1 MMGLRRVLV
10 SLPSVAAIAILAFS
24 AVTAFARPYSEV
36 KYNDVM
42 RVLEHFGDPLPKNFE
57 SCGSGVPSIL
67 VDILSGRRLEP
78 EIRIRA
84 ARALSRY
91 PGERSRMVL
100 TSTMTTPDENADV
113 RAACLIGLGRLMGGV
128 AMGDIKPYLNDKSTV
143 IREGAAMALAVIGG
157 PRARQ
162 ILIDAITHEPDL
174 EVRMKMDEA
183 LNRMSE
189 EESQGTG
196 SADQP

>member
-1 MMGLRRVLV
+1 MKNIRGILVL
-10 SLPSVAAIAILAFS
+10 SLAAIAILA
-24 AVTAFARPYSEV
+24 VCARPVLARTFSDV

-42 RVLEHFGDPLPKNFE
+42 RVLEHYGDPVPKNFE

-67 VDILSGRRLEP
+67 VDILSGRRIEP

-100 TSTMTTPDENADV
+100 TSTMTTPDEDKDV
-113 RAACLIGLGRLMGGV
+113 RAACLIGIGRLMGGV
-128 AMGDIKPYLNDKSTV
+128 AIGDLKPFLNDKSTV

-157 PRARQ
+157 PRVRQ

-189 EESQGTG
+189 EESRGIG
-196 SADQP
+196 PSDQP